1 MDRLGSQTQP
11 NKQRR
16 RHTLELKREVVAAC
30 AEPGRAVASVARLYQ
45 INANMVHK
53 WRREL
58 GQQQHTATAPPTDFI
73 RLSTSLSLPSPVSTP
88 SVIKPITVEL
98 PSPRG
103 PIILHWPSDQLDQLA
118 QWLRTVLA

>member
-1 MDRLGSQTQP
+1 
-11 NKQRR
+11 
-16 RHTLELKREVVAAC
+16 
-30 AEPGRAVASVARLYQ
+30 VARLYQ

-58 GQQQHTATAPPTDFI
+58 GQQNASQQTDFI
-73 RLSTSLSLPSPVSTP
+73 PLATPLSLPSPVSALP
-88 SVIKPITVEL
+88 VIKPITLEF

-103 PIILHWPSDQLDQLA
+103 PIILHWPGDQLDQLA